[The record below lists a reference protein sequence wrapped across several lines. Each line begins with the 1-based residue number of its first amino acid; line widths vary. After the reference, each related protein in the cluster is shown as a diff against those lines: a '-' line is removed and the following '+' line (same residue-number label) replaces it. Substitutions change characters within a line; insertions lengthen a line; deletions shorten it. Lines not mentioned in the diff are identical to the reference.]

1 MTFPSEAFTKALND
15 SQGLLARGKRSFL
28 HVERKKRLE
37 ALYAAYR
44 KYSDLAQQD
53 MALLDVTLEMSVLM
67 SEIEQINEMLRELSA
82 TTE

>member
-1 MTFPSEAFTKALND
+1 MDIKGLDDT
-15 SQGLLARGKRSFL
+15 QGLLERGKRSL
-28 HVERKKRLE
+28 LYIHRKRRLE

-67 SEIEQINEMLRELSA
+67 SEIEEINAMIRELPK
-82 TTE
+82 EPR